1 MNHRESNRAIATPKG
16 GQATVAAGS
25 HSRRERQRAPTEI
38 GAGAP
43 ARLRND
49 LAPQLTLAVAPTERL
64 TPASQPTRRSDQAQ
78 SERIGNSIK
87 RLGICRPSLVN
98 GDLKII
104 EGRAIW
110 VAAKEL
116 RIVEVPC
123 IVVDHLDDAS
133 EQQLRSLVLLTM
145 LGGDVRPRRLG
156 WACARTA
163 SDVDDPD
170 SNGEEEDDHE
180 QAWSL

>member
-1 MNHRESNRAIATPKG
+1 MVLWVKREGSCLDCNSLWDDSVPFG
-16 GQATVAAGS
+16 GC
-25 HSRRERQRAPTEI
+25 
-38 GAGAP
+38 
-43 ARLRND
+43 
-49 LAPQLTLAVAPTERL
+49 AV
-64 TPASQPTRRSDQAQ
+64 
-78 SERIGNSIK
+78 
-87 RLGICRPSLVN
+87 
-98 GDLKII
+98 
-104 EGRAIW
+104 
-110 VAAKEL
+110 KEL

-180 QAWSL
+180 QA